1 MTLLFTS
8 GLMIKTD
15 QVRIINVSS
24 IGHTFFQKFDL
35 DDLKFERTANPK
47 IFEIYCISKLCNILF
62 TNELVKKLE
71 PHGKWRNLYGLFIFY
86 RINQIVFFLYIGKQI
101 VCNAVHPGA
110 VHTEFARFIT
120 IPIVRELLD
129 LIARFFIKV

>member
-71 PHGKWRNLYGLFIFY
+71 PHGK
-86 RINQIVFFLYIGKQI
+86 
-101 VCNAVHPGA
+101 
-110 VHTEFARFIT
+110 
-120 IPIVRELLD
+120 
-129 LIARFFIKV
+129 